1 MRKLNLPKNLLN
13 AIDGIES
20 NEKESSVLQAKIDR
34 LQEMIDK
41 QKRASEDLQDII
53 DDQKIKIDRL
63 YNVPEDVLELKE
75 LVGTQRETIKRG
87 EKDLELAKGETLAI
101 QKEMDF
107 IKRQNI
113 PTLRKIDEGL
123 ETIESL
129 KTELLGKANELALKD
144 NELLLKDE
152 TIQLLKNKILEIQAF
167 ADNLQDDQLGL
178 IADVEQK
185 WKKDL
190 EQLRL
195 DHIEERKELAG
206 QITDLDTFLLD
217 SKLTSTEASSEAK
230 DLKSRFAEIRNQQ
243 QNMIN
248 KLEDALD
255 KKRIAEEELR
265 IAKKEMNYFV
275 EFKEKNE
282 KKITYYEK
290 LSFLMEHEAQFK
302 AFLIVEQVG
311 SLTLEELRGAL
322 GSPIVLVKKFVQNLQ
337 DVKLVEI
344 NESGKITVIKPE
356 EN

>member
-1 MRKLNLPKNLLN
+1 MPKNLLD

-20 NEKESSVLQAKIDR
+20 TEKKSAVLQAKIDR
-34 LQEMIDK
+34 LQEMLDK
-41 QKRASEDLQDII
+41 QKRVTEDLQDII
-53 DDQKIKIDRL
+53 DNQKIKIDRL

-75 LVGTQRETIKRG
+75 LVGTQRETINRR
-87 EKDLELAKGETLAI
+87 EKDLERAKGETLAI
-101 QKEMDF
+101 QNEMDF

-113 PTLRKIDEGL
+113 PTQRKIDEGL
-123 ETIESL
+123 ETIGTL
-129 KTELLGKANELALKD
+129 QTEIAEKIS
-144 NELLLKDE
+144 ELLLKGE
-152 TIQLLKNKILEIQAF
+152 TIDSLENKVQEIQAF
-167 ADNLQDDQLGL
+167 ADKLQDEQIGL
-178 IADVEQK
+178 ISDVDHK
-185 WKKDL
+185 WKKEL

-230 DLKSRFAEIRNQQ
+230 DLKSRFAEIREQQ
-243 QNMIN
+243 ENMIN

-255 KKRIAEEELR
+255 KKREAEEELR
-265 IAKKEMNYFV
+265 RAKKEMNYLV

-290 LSFLMEHEAQFK
+290 LTFLMEKEAQFK

-311 SLTLEELRGAL
+311 ALTLEELRGAL

-337 DVKLVEI
+337 DIKLVEI
-344 NESGKITVIKPE
+344 NDSGKITVIKPE
-356 EN
+356 ET

>member
-1 MRKLNLPKNLLN
+1 MPKNLLD

-20 NEKESSVLQAKIDR
+20 TEKKSAVLQAKIDR
-34 LQEMIDK
+34 LQEMLDK
-41 QKRASEDLQDII
+41 QKRVTEDLQDII
-53 DDQKIKIDRL
+53 DNQKIKIDRL

-75 LVGTQRETIKRG
+75 LVGTQRETLNRR
-87 EKDLELAKGETLAI
+87 ETDLELAKGETLAI
-101 QKEMDF
+101 QNEMDF

-113 PTLRKIDEGL
+113 PTQRKLDEGL
-123 ETIESL
+123 ETIGIL
-129 KTELLGKANELALKD
+129 QTEIAEKIS
-144 NELLLKDE
+144 ELLLKGE
-152 TIQLLKNKILEIQAF
+152 TIDSLENKVQEIQAF
-167 ADNLQDDQLGL
+167 ADKLQDEQIGL
-178 IADVEQK
+178 ISDVDHK
-185 WKKDL
+185 WKKEL

-230 DLKSRFAEIRNQQ
+230 DLKSRFAEIREQQ
-243 QNMIN
+243 ENMIN

-255 KKRIAEEELR
+255 KKREAEEELR
-265 IAKKEMNYFV
+265 RAKKEMNYLV

-290 LSFLMEHEAQFK
+290 LTFLMEKEAQFK

-311 SLTLEELRGAL
+311 ALTLEELRGAL

-337 DVKLVEI
+337 DIKLVEI
-344 NESGKITVIKPE
+344 NDSGKITVIKPE
-356 EN
+356 ET